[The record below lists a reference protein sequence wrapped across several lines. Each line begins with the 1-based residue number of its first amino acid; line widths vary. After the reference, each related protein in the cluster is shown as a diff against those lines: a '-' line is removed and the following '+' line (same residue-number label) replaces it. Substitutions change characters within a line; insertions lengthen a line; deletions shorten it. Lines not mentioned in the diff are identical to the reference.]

1 MSRRLLILLPVA
13 MGFVIATGAAAYAS
27 DVTGGQGGS
36 RAGAGTG
43 PGSVTVGVGIYRHR
57 HPAPTTTIPATTT
70 TTDPPATDP
79 APSDPPTVTCAVVP
93 INLVEFQNLLGV
105 GGPTPGFW
113 GWI

>member
-43 PGSVTVGVGIYRHR
+43 PGSVTVGVGIYRLR
-57 HPAPTTTIPATTT
+57 QLIPRR
-70 TTDPPATDP
+70 
-79 APSDPPTVTCAVVP
+79 V
-93 INLVEFQNLLGV
+93 IRRR
-105 GGPTPGFW
+105 
-113 GWI
+113 